1 MADTH
6 LLFERAPALDANL
19 VFGEGVPVAATNI
32 ALQGTLP
39 GLTARLSLIP
49 GVDATL
55 QATLPGLTASIR
67 LAPRTDATLQGT
79 LPALVA
85 AIDLRIAVPVLLHA
99 SLPGLSFAAEASYHT
114 NTQRPTVAQ
123 LHHTAQISQPTN
135 TGLTQPEQHARPT
148 NTGAAGVFTEAASN
162 PTGVASG
169 FDNALA
175 RPVPATA
182 PFQDGTRARSDLTET
197 THDGDAQWLRF
208 FSQFQEADRVYSR
221 LFGAFADGIKTP
233 STGKVHKFQEG
244 RPYRSTRYT
253 GRAAPATPLPKYWQ
267 GEFQEAWPPP
277 PGQYAPPLPPIPE
290 PVYWGG
296 DLVFMCPP
304 ISAPIFVFGATQCA
318 PTTPAATL
326 AILPARFYMAVHSL
340 TAQHLPSLAPVPI
353 FDVSLS
359 ADAGS
364 FAWTFSASAPASVFD
379 QLAPSAGLPAQ
390 IRITLDG
397 LAFVFIVDSLQ
408 REEKFG
414 QRGVKIAGRSA
425 TALLARPYAREAA
438 RMNIEARTAQQLA
451 AEALDLSG
459 AGLSWGLTDWLVP
472 AGAWSHSGTPLAAV
486 QAIVE
491 AAGGYLQSHR
501 SAATLLARH
510 PYPTLPG
517 GVPGGPWNWGGAF
530 APDVELA
537 PDAIITAGIER
548 RDGPDIN
555 AVYVSGTSQGVI
567 ALVKRIGTAGEKL
580 APMVTDPLITAPEAA
595 SQRGLSV
602 LGAGG
607 PKHLVSLSLPVL
619 TGAGQPGVLD
629 VGQLV
634 QVNAAQ
640 PWRGR
645 VRSVSVSAKLPS
657 VRQTV
662 ALERH
667 LEIV

>member
-1 MADTH
+1 M
-6 LLFERAPALDANL
+6 
-19 VFGEGVPVAATNI
+19 I
-32 ALQGTLP
+32 ALQG
-39 GLTARLSLIP
+39 
-49 GVDATL
+49 
-55 QATLPGLTASIR
+55 TLPGLTASIR

-79 LPALVA
+79 MPALVA
-85 AIDLRIAVPVLLHA
+85 AIDLRVAVPVLLHA

-175 RPVPATA
+175 RPVPTTA

-277 PGQYAPPLPPIPE
+277 PGQYVPPLPPTPE

-304 ISAPIFVFGATQCA
+304 ISAPFFVFGATQCT

-326 AILPARFYMAVHSL
+326 AILPARFYMTTHSIY
-340 TAQHLPSLAPVPI
+340 AQRLPDLADVPL
-353 FDVSLS
+353 FEATLAADSGSFCWSLS
-359 ADAGS
+359 ASG
-364 FAWTFSASAPASVFD
+364 PASLFEL
-379 QLAPSAGLPAQ
+379 LAPQGGLPAQ
-390 IRITLDG
+390 VRVWLDG
-397 LAFVFIVDSLQ
+397 LPWLFAIDSLSRTHQ
-408 REEKFG
+408 FG
-414 QRGVKIAGRSA
+414 QTGVRVQGRSVTALVAAPYLRATTRSNATDQTARQLAEDALSGTGVALDWGIGAGA
-425 TALLARPYAREAA
+425 TA
-438 RMNIEARTAQQLA
+438 N
-451 AEALDLSG
+451 G
-459 AGLSWGLTDWLVP
+459 GLVDWLVP
-472 AGAWSHSGTPLAAV
+472 AGAWSHNGTPLDAV
-486 QAIVE
+486 QTIVQ
-491 AAGGYLQSHR
+491 AAGGYVQSAR
-501 SAATLLARH
+501 NAETLLARH
-510 PYPTLPG
+510 PYGMRTGDNPG
-517 GVPGGPWNWGGAF
+517 APWGWLTGPA
-530 APDVELA
+530 DVDLA
-537 PDAIITAGIER
+537 IDALITESVTR
-548 RDGPDIN
+548 KDGPDIN
-555 AVYVSGTSQGVI
+555 AVYVSGTSAGVL
-567 ALVKRIGTAGEKL
+567 ALVKRTGSAADKL
-580 APMVTDPLITAPEAA
+580 ASMVADALVTHADCAR
-595 SQRGLSV
+595 QRGLSV
-602 LGAGG
+602 LGAAGS
-607 PKHLVSLSLPVL
+607 KFDVAIELPVL

-634 QVNAAQ
+634 QINAAQ

-645 VRSVSVSAKLPS
+645 VRAVSVAARTPTL
-657 VRQTV
+657 RQTV
-662 ALERH
+662 TIEHH
-667 LEIV
+667 LEAV